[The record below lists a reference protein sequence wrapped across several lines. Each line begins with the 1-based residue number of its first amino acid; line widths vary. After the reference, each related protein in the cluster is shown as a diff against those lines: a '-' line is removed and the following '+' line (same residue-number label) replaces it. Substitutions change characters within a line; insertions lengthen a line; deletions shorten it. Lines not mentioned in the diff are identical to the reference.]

1 MRQYFDVSLPYTAG
15 LTRWLTAS
23 RPVIVKT
30 KDMSKGARNNN
41 SRIEAGVHHGTH
53 IDAPLHFIADGNAI
67 ESLPPEILIG
77 TVTVVALPDVEMI
90 TPSVLDAASLP
101 ADCERLLFKTRNS
114 DLWDDMEHE
123 FRLDYVSVT
132 PDGARSLVERGV
144 RLVGVDYL
152 SVEAYDLEGNG
163 THHTLLG
170 AGVVIVEG
178 LDLRAVDAGTY
189 EMACL
194 PIKITGSDGAPARV
208 VLWRDD

>member
-1 MRQYFDVSLPYTAG
+1 MRRYFDVSLPYTAG
-15 LTRWLTAS
+15 LTKWPTAT
-23 RPVIVKT
+23 RPVIKKT

-53 IDAPLHFIADGNAI
+53 IDAPLHFIAGGDSI
-67 ESLPPEILIG
+67 ESLAPEILIG
-77 TVTVVALPDVEMI
+77 PVTVIELADAEMI
-90 TPSVLDAASLP
+90 DADALESVSPPPDR
-101 ADCERLLFKTRNS
+101 ERLLIKTRNS
-114 DLWDDMEHE
+114 DFWNDLEHE
-123 FRLDYVSVT
+123 FRLDYASVT
-132 PDGARSLVERGV
+132 PEAARILVDWGV
-144 RLVGVDYL
+144 RLIGIDYL

-163 THHTLLG
+163 THLTLLG

-178 LDLRAVDAGTY
+178 LDLRGIEAGAY

>member
-1 MRQYFDVSLPYTAG
+1 MRQYFDVSLPYTAD
-15 LTRWLTAS
+15 LTRWPTAAK
-23 RPVIVKT
+23 PVIVKT

-41 SRIEAGVHHGTH
+41 SRIEAGVHHATH
-53 IDAPLHFIADGNAI
+53 IDAPLHFIADGKSI

-77 TVTVVALPDVEMI
+77 TVTVVEIPDAEMI
-90 TPSVLDAASLP
+90 TASVLEAASLP
-101 ADCERLLFKTRNS
+101 QDCERLLFKTRNS
-114 DLWDDMEHE
+114 DLWDDLEHE

-132 PDGARSLVERGV
+132 PDGAQVLVDRGV

-163 THHTLLG
+163 THRTLLG

-178 LDLRAVDAGTY
+178 LDLRAVEPGAY

-208 VLWRDD
+208 ILWSDN

>member
-1 MRQYFDVSLPYTAG
+1 MRQYFDISLPYTAG
-15 LTRWLTAS
+15 LTKWLTAK

-30 KDMSKGARNNN
+30 KDMSKGDRNNN

-53 IDAPLHFIADGNAI
+53 IDAPLHFIADGKSI

-77 TVTVVALPDVEMI
+77 TTTVVDLTHVDSI
-90 TPSVLDAASLP
+90 TASVLEDVSLP
-101 ADCERLLFKTRNS
+101 PGCERVIFKTRNS
-114 DLWDDMEHE
+114 DLWDDLEHE

-132 PDGARSLVERGV
+132 PDGAQNLVDQGV
-144 RLVGVDYL
+144 KLVGVDYL

-163 THHTLLG
+163 THRTLLG

-178 LDLRAVDAGTY
+178 LDLRGIEPGDY

-194 PIKITGSDGAPARV
+194 PIKIAGSDGAPARAI
-208 VLWRDD
+208 LWRDD

>member
-1 MRQYFDVSLPYTAG
+1 MRQYFDISLPYTAG
-15 LTRWLTAS
+15 LTRWLTAK

-30 KDMSKGARNNN
+30 KDMSKGDRNNN

-53 IDAPLHFIADGNAI
+53 IDAPLHFIDGGNSI
-67 ESLPPEILIG
+67 ESLAPEILIG
-77 TVTVVALPDVEMI
+77 GVTLVELPDVDMI
-90 TPSVLDAASLP
+90 TASVLDAVALP
-101 ADCERLLFKTRNS
+101 PGCERVLFKTRNS
-114 DLWDDMEHE
+114 DLWNDMEHE

-132 PDGARSLVERGV
+132 PDGAQNLVDRGV

-163 THHTLLG
+163 THRTLLG

-178 LDLRAVDAGTY
+178 LDLRDVDAGDY

-208 VLWRDD
+208 VLWRDE